1 MQLFFKHD
9 IISGFFLHII
19 EGGIPLPL
27 DFEFTEEQK
36 MFKDMIVDFGQRE
49 IEPLVEEAEKN
60 EKFPEGLFL
69 KLGEM
74 GLLGIVFPE
83 EYGGVN
89 LDKITDCIFS
99 EEMGRINAGI
109 AMCVNAHTSL
119 SMFPIYKFG
128 TEEQRKKYLVPG
140 IAGNKIGALGLT
152 EPNAGSDA
160 RNIKS
165 QAIKKGNKYILN
177 GTKTWITNGTM
188 CDYAVVAAYTDK
200 TKKGHG
206 ISIFIVD
213 KGTPGFSVSGKMHK
227 LGHRSADT
235 SELIFENCGVPE
247 ENLLVGEGGF
257 QGAMET
263 LLGAR
268 ITHAAKSVGIAQAA
282 LDYALQYS
290 KEREAFGKPIS
301 KFQAI
306 SFKLADMAVKV
317 ETARLMVYKAAWLY
331 SNGKKCLKEASM
343 AKLYAAEIVQS
354 VATEAVQVLGGYGY
368 SVEYLAERYYRDAK
382 LASITE
388 GTSEIQRVVISRE
401 LGI

>member
-1 MQLFFKHD
+1 V
-9 IISGFFLHII
+9 G
-19 EGGIPLPL
+19 L
-27 DFEFTEEQK
+27 DFDFTDEQR
-36 MFKDMIVDFGQRE
+36 MFQDMIVDFGQNE
-49 IEPLVEEAEKN
+49 IEPLVEDAEKN
-60 EKFPEGLFL
+60 ELFPLELFP

-83 EYGGVN
+83 EYGGVG

-99 EEMGRINAGI
+99 EEMGKINAGI

-128 TEEQRKKYLVPG
+128 TDAQKEKYLIPG
-140 IAGNKIGALGLT
+140 IEGKIIGSLALT
-152 EPNAGSDA
+152 EPFAGSDA
-160 RNIKS
+160 RSIKS
-165 QAIKKGNKYILN
+165 TAVKKGDKYILN
-177 GTKTWITNGTM
+177 GTKTWITNGTI
-188 CDYAVVAAYTDK
+188 CDYSIVAAYTDK
-200 TKKGHG
+200 SKKGTG

-213 KGTPGFSVSGKMHK
+213 NNTPGYSVSAKMHK

-235 SELIFENCGVPE
+235 SELVFENCEVPE

-257 QGAMET
+257 QSAMET

-268 ITHAAKSVGIAQAA
+268 ITHAAKSVGMAQAA
-282 LDYALQYS
+282 FDYALQYS
-290 KEREAFGKPIS
+290 KEREAFGRPIS

-306 SFKLADMAVKV
+306 GFKLADMAVKI

-343 AKLYAAEIVQS
+343 AKLYAAEVVQD
-354 VATEAVQVLGGYGY
+354 VATEGVQILGGYGY

-382 LASITE
+382 LASLTE
-388 GTSEIQRVVISRE
+388 GTSEIQRIVITRE

>member
-1 MQLFFKHD
+1 M
-9 IISGFFLHII
+9 
-19 EGGIPLPL
+19 PL
-27 DFEFTEEQK
+27 DFEFNDEQN
-36 MFKDMIVDFGQRE
+36 MFKDMIVDFAQNE
-49 IEPLVEEAEKN
+49 IEPLVEDAEN
-60 EKFPEGLFL
+60 NQLFPVDLFP

-83 EYGGVN
+83 EYGGVG

-99 EEMGRINAGI
+99 EEMGRVNAGI

-128 TEEQRKKYLVPG
+128 NDEQKERYLPSG
-140 IAGNKIGALGLT
+140 IAGEKIGSLGLT
-152 EPNAGSDA
+152 EPFAGSDA
-160 RNIKS
+160 RSIRS
-165 QAIKKGNKYILN
+165 TAVKKGDKYILN
-177 GTKTWITNGTM
+177 GTKTWITNGTI
-188 CDYAVVAAYTDK
+188 CDYAIVAAYTDK

-213 KGTPGFSVSGKMHK
+213 KDTPGFTVSEKMHK

-235 SELIFENCGVPE
+235 SELIFENCEVPE
-247 ENLLVGEGGF
+247 ENMLVGEGGF

-290 KEREAFGKPIS
+290 KEREAFGRPIS

-306 SFKLADMAVKV
+306 GFKLADMAVKV

-331 SNGKKCLKEASM
+331 SNGKKCVKEASM
-343 AKLYAAEIVQS
+343 AKLYAAEVVQE
-354 VATEAVQVLGGYGY
+354 VATEGVQVLGGYGY

-382 LASITE
+382 LASLTE
-388 GTSEIQRVVISRE
+388 GTSEIQRIVISRE